1 MKTHELKAGGKDVD
15 VTAAN
20 RREYV
25 DRYVHWVLDES
36 IAKQF
41 EEFKVHFIIPLHIIY
56 STMCRGH
63 SSHHSLTYHMV
74 DHV

>member
-1 MKTHELKAGGKDVD
+1 MKSHELKAGGKDVD

-41 EEFKVHFIIPLHIIY
+41 EEFKVRASFSDTSVRP
-56 STMCRGH
+56 
-63 SSHHSLTYHMV
+63 
-74 DHV
+74 HVKMSDEA